1 MLLVVHDGGQHPGG
15 EAEGVGRG
23 PDLPGVGQDV
33 AGGHGEP
40 FQVDRGFPDRLT
52 DGQEETV
59 RRF

>member
-1 MLLVVHDGGQHPGG
+1 MAASTPGG

-33 AGGHGEP
+33 AGGDGEP